1 MRLILFFD
9 GRENPEVEVNIPRE
23 ETFPRMSHPQR
34 IRDSTARS
42 FSLATYAPGTAFCQQ
57 PYVSGVID
65 INPATE
71 KLGVNIIIQGTIS
84 NAEKSVKTVHEEEP
98 LDTEDEK
105 KSKCCLF
112 LSRSM
117 QSN

>member
-1 MRLILFFD
+1 MRLILFSD
-9 GRENPEVEVNIPRE
+9 GRENPQV
-23 ETFPRMSHPQR
+23 ETFPRMSHPESR
-34 IRDSTARS
+34 RDSTARS
-42 FSLATYAPGTAFCQQ
+42 FSLTAYAQGTAFCQQ
-57 PYVSGVID
+57 PYVSGVD
-65 INPATE
+65 INPTAE
-71 KLGVNIIIQGTIS
+71 KLGVNIVIQGTIS